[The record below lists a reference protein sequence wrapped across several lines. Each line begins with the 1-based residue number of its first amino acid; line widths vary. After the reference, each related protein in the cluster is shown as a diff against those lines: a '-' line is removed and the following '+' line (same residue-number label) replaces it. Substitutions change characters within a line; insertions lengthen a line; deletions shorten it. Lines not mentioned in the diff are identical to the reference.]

1 MQPTAVIY
9 FETQITALC
18 DSHRNEPPKLEEG
31 PPMSK
36 VPSLSKMSYVDL
48 LHLRGEVDVA
58 MAQAKAA
65 EKEKLRKEM
74 EAMAAQAS
82 LQLSDI
88 VASGKGHRPTKRARI
103 PPKYRNPKHPEQ
115 TWAGR
120 GRLPIWL
127 AAELKKGRKL
137 EAFKI

>member
-1 MQPTAVIY
+1 MTRMPA
-9 FETQITALC
+9 
-18 DSHRNEPPKLEEG
+18 
-31 PPMSK
+31 
-36 VPSLSKMSYVDL
+36 LSKFSYADL
-48 LHLRGEVDVA
+48 LQLRDEVDA
-58 MAQAKAA
+58 ALAQAKAA
-65 EKEKLRKEM
+65 EKDKLLKEM
-74 EAMAAQAS
+74 EAMAAQAG

-88 VASGKGHRPTKRARI
+88 VASGKGHRPTKGARLA
-103 PPKYRNPKHPEQ
+103 PKYRNPKHPEQ